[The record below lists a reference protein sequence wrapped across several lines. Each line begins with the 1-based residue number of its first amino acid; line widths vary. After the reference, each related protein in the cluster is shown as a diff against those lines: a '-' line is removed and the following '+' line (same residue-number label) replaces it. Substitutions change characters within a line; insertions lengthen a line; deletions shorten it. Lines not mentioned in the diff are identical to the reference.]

1 MPASR
6 YRPSPF
12 AFPEVLPEPEY
23 HDSDLIRRVGTDGT
37 TSFKG
42 RRIKLSQAFAGMDV
56 AFRPTQDERLW
67 DVFFM
72 RCLLAKLD
80 LIEQTA
86 HITTV
91 RYVSERTSSMS
102 PV

>member
-80 LIEQTA
+80 LIE
-86 HITTV
+86 
-91 RYVSERTSSMS
+91 
-102 PV
+102 